1 MRNMEKTHV
10 WGGRAYAEKDMHT
23 SQRAHSRMHMH
34 DMHTS
39 QRAHQRHTFIST
51 CTYKTYIHLNVHL
64 PHIHDCMCD
73 LAHARGFRL
82 GHGTHAPAARGFG
95 TVSPRNPRYF

>member
-23 SQRAHSRMHMH
+23 SQRAH
-34 DMHTS
+34 
-39 QRAHQRHTFIST
+39 QRHTYNST

-95 TVSPRNPRYF
+95 TVSPRNPRCF